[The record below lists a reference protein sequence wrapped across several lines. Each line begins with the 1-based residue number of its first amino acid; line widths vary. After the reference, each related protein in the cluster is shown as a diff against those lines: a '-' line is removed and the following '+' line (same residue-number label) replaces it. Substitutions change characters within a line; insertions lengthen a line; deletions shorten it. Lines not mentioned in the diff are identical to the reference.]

1 MDFRGDESKKA
12 LLHQDVDRVGLI
24 ALTRVSSKSMLISV
38 RPAELRAML
47 RLPEGQ
53 NETRPLP
60 TIAFPCR
67 QRQLQRGFDPVP
79 DSRRMATDLTKRS
92 PRCRQPCCRL
102 LRTVNWLQV
111 HAVYGR
117 RPMRNRNG
125 RWKRSLKE
133 TPCLSRRY
141 CPNRRLGR

>member
-1 MDFRGDESKKA
+1 MDFRGDESQKA
-12 LLHQDVDRVGLI
+12 PLQQDVDRVGLT
-24 ALTRVSSKSMLISV
+24 ALTGVSSRSKLITL

-53 NETRPLP
+53 NETRLLR

-67 QRQLQRGFDPVP
+67 QRQLHRGFDPVP

-102 LRTVNWLQV
+102 LHTVNWLRV

-117 RPMRNRNG
+117 RPVGNRNG
-125 RWKRSLKE
+125 RWKRPLKE

-141 CPNRRLGR
+141 CPNRILGR